1 MKKLLI
7 LGGNYIEENIVKA
20 AKELGF
26 YTITTDN
33 HSDWNLS
40 PAKKISDEAWNISWS
55 EIDKLADI
63 CKKEKIDGVIAGFS
77 EFRVDCMIQLCKK
90 LNLPCSL
97 TKEQLEIT
105 RNKKKFKELLRKFNI
120 QVIHDY
126 TPETNIHF
134 PVIVKPVD
142 RAGSI
147 GINVAYNSTQLNKY
161 YDNAIALSPSKD
173 AIIEDFINDGIKF
186 DAYYFVKETTPYLL
200 GTSDTIMC
208 NNKEGAEIL
217 QKTWIFPSKAEHLFL
232 KHLDK
237 KIKNMIQGI
246 NIKNCYITMSAFYKD
261 KNFYF
266 FEAGF
271 RLSGDLSFNYYW
283 ACSGINYLK
292 TMILQSLNENNKDQF
307 IDIYNLPEKKSA
319 ILNYFCKNGVIK
331 NFNVPDTTD
340 IKEIIAKN
348 IYAKS
353 GETILNE
360 TNVFKKIAMLT
371 IVSENTKELTSIIE
385 KVNNKVVVTDNNGND
400 LIYERLSSEETN
412 KFFDEKNN

>member
-1 MKKLLI
+1 
-7 LGGNYIEENIVKA
+7 
-20 AKELGF
+20 
-26 YTITTDN
+26 
-33 HSDWNLS
+33 
-40 PAKKISDEAWNISWS
+40 
-55 EIDKLADI
+55 
-63 CKKEKIDGVIAGFS
+63 
-77 EFRVDCMIQLCKK
+77 
-90 LNLPCSL
+90 
-97 TKEQLEIT
+97 
-105 RNKKKFKELLRKFNI
+105 
-120 QVIHDY
+120 
-126 TPETNIHF
+126 
-134 PVIVKPVD
+134 
-142 RAGSI
+142 
-147 GINVAYNSTQLNKY
+147 
-161 YDNAIALSPSKD
+161 
-173 AIIEDFINDGIKF
+173 
-186 DAYYFVKETTPYLL
+186 
-200 GTSDTIMC
+200 
-208 NNKEGAEIL
+208 
-217 QKTWIFPSKAEHLFL
+217 
-232 KHLDK
+232 
-237 KIKNMIQGI
+237 MIQGI